1 MQPLSATLSD
11 SFANFQ
17 TEHAS
22 DMVTLQE
29 WMAVLRRGWHNRQ
42 AELLWSHAVA
52 SHSLR
57 HDPTETSRAAPPL
70 ILQHATAGSADT
82 QLLLDAAACAA
93 APTMRGSGFVNDK
106 GLTWYHD
113 VRATPRLMRR
123 PWVVLSNPHVIPPA
137 ATWIWL
143 VPTDAPI
150 TDYEATTLG
159 ASARDAVARIIHAKS
174 FWKVWDARL
183 FHAREA
189 AEKMGWASPASAAL
203 GLAMMATLRHGEDPA
218 RDDALWE
225 SITPTRDLYQ
235 WILDRLLYAVAAAS
249 LRDFEQ
255 IHLPRWVSAI
265 TGANADDAKR
275 IAEGLMDMLEPLG
288 VAARAWK
295 QTLTVQFH
303 VRSVRSLLRAQPS
316 RPVTLK
322 FAARPRHKDAL
333 PQRTMD
339 LLGIPENDQHLGAG
353 VGAGEVTGAGP

>member
-1 MQPLSATLSD
+1 LLA
-11 SFANFQ
+11 
-17 TEHAS
+17 
-22 DMVTLQE
+22 VTSN
-29 WMAVLRRGWHNRQ
+29 RRNPALPDVPTAAQ
-42 AELLWSHAVA
+42 AGLAGYNVA
-52 SHSLR
+52 SWNAL
-57 HDPTETSRAAPPL
+57 AAPL
-70 ILQHATAGSADT
+70 GT
-82 QLLLDAAACAA
+82 
-93 APTMRGSGFVNDK
+93 
-106 GLTWYHD
+106 
-113 VRATPRLMRR
+113 
-123 PWVVLSNPHVIPPA
+123 PPA
-137 ATWIWL
+137 VI
-143 VPTDAPI
+143 
-150 TDYEATTLG
+150 EALNK
-159 ASARDAVARIIHAKS
+159 AAREAVARIIHAKS